1 MFKFFLFY
9 QKPYILLLIGAS
21 ILLLLNVLLQLPMP
35 LATRYLIDKIIPS
48 RNFKALNL
56 LCLTLL
62 GIILLRQVIGYLMK
76 VLTARY
82 KAKVHFDLERDLY
95 LHIQELPLNFFNSKA
110 SGYIMGR
117 ISEVSSAETFMA
129 ETFLSVSKE
138 LLTLIVGIVL
148 ILKLHFKL
156 GMVSILILPFFIL
169 SLTTFHRKLKEINRI
184 LREEIAKY
192 YGKLERNINSIEK
205 IKTSLKEEEEGKRV
219 SKRLFSVISLNIKSE
234 IFSALASMVSS
245 FIGLIAPF
253 VVLWYGVSEIIKEN
267 LTLGTFFAINAFL
280 GYLYSPVQRLTE
292 IGYSFSRALAGLER
306 VYELFQ
312 ERKEDTEGKE
322 IEAIGDI
329 EFFNVSFSY
338 NGSNNVLD
346 RLNLKIKKGQRVAIV
361 GRSGEGKSTLVKM
374 LLKLYQPTGGK
385 IFISGRDI
393 KTIKRKSLREKIAYI
408 SQNQSILE
416 EDIEEKK
423 KEVIL
428 KNTMSKLGIGNALE
442 REQIIQNKLSGG
454 EAQRLEIAEAL
465 IKKAELLIVDEGTS
479 NLDYETEK
487 KVLKVLLKKYK
498 GKTVIFVAHR
508 LTSIKDFD
516 RIAVL
521 NCAKIMEEGTH
532 EELLRKGG
540 VYSLLWKSQNEPI
553 CSHNI

>member
-1 MFKFFLFY
+1 M
-9 QKPYILLLIGAS
+9 LIGAS

-487 KVLKVLLKKYK
+487 KVLKVLLKKFK